1 MKKNIIIV
9 GGILLIIGLGV
20 LSYFLFFKEEVTP
33 KKSSLITIEEQVKNI
48 TKNEQNDLKF
58 SNVNIKE
65 FGATILVSGRVK
77 NLKKESRNVK
87 ITLKMYNSDSG
98 KTLGIIDKT
107 IELKSSGE
115 EEFELGIMGDY
126 RTINQYELLSIDVK

>member
-65 FGATILVSGRVK
+65 FGATILVSGRAK
-77 NLKKESRNVK
+77 NLKKESRTVK